1 MYTSRLSMSFGV
13 VSEASKFWKPPMP
26 TRFIHSR
33 SSLMPSL
40 VMLPFIQCHQTRG
53 LAELGGFLNP
63 SSSDGGF
70 CAAADTARANSMIA
84 KVRRVRESLI
94 GSSLSIWLATPDG
107 LDPGEKTHNEFAF
120 AILPNMTAL
129 GFTVR
134 FWVARSTAIN
144 PNLGV

>member
-1 MYTSRLSMSFGV
+1 MYTSRSSMSFGV

-63 SSSDGGF
+63 SSRDAGVF
-70 CAAADTARANSMIA
+70 CATVDAAKANRMIA
-84 KVRRVRESLI
+84 RVRSFRESLI
-94 GSSLSIWLATPDG
+94 GSSLLVWLSDRIG
-107 LDPGEKTHNEFAF
+107 RLDPGGKTHNEFAL
-120 AILPNMTAL
+120 AILPNIT
-129 GFTVR
+129 
-134 FWVARSTAIN
+134 
-144 PNLGV
+144 